1 MTAEVEIAAGRAREV
16 VRAAQRLLTKRTGA
30 PVVLVDP
37 QDLGGSD
44 RTVVLRVRP
53 QANPFALPRTMV
65 VKKVLAP
72 GGEPNTDEA
81 FVREVAS
88 YQFANS
94 LPLQHRPG
102 ATLVAYDVTERLL
115 VLDDLGGAST
125 LAEVLLGA
133 DPAVAQRGLLAWA
146 QALGRMHAATAG
158 REDDYTT
165 LLRRVGRRHLNTD
178 PLARAADT
186 AVAELPQAMEQVLG
200 VDTSAEVAQRAT
212 QSQRLLGRGSLRAFS
227 PADLCPDNALLTA
240 AGVQFLDFEWGGFR
254 DVALDAAY
262 ALVPFPACWCSP
274 PWDAAQ
280 GEAILQA
287 WRAEVGGV
295 WPQLDDDDVLHARV
309 FDAQLLWVWLS
320 THWFLPGRA
329 ARRAPSSAH
338 PLALSASAALSQR
351 WQRLSGAAESAGES
365 ATAAHAR
372 LVATALEATALEQR
386 G

>member
-1 MTAEVEIAAGRAREV
+1 MTAEVEIAAGRVREV

-72 GGEPNTDEA
+72 RPAPGGEPNTDEA

-102 ATLVAYDVTERLL
+102 ATLVAYDATERLL
-115 VLDDLGGAST
+115 VLDDLGGAPT

-133 DPAVAQRGLLAWA
+133 DPAAAQRGLLAWA

-178 PLARAADT
+178 PLARAAET
-186 AVAELPQAMEQVLG
+186 AVVELPRAIEQVLA
-200 VDTSAEVAQRAT
+200 VSTPADVAQRAT

-240 AGVQFLDFEWGGFR
+240 AGVQFLDFECGGFR

-280 GEAILQA
+280 GEAMLQA

-309 FDAQLLWVWLS
+309 FDAQLLRVWLS

-351 WQRLSGAAESAGES
+351 WRRLSEAAESAGES

-372 LVATALEATALEQR
+372 LVASALERTN
-386 G
+386 